1 MNQFGDLR
9 SLNLPQEEAVRQILS
24 SWEGRKLYGFNWDE
38 SKLLQELRA
47 NSHYSLVV
55 AGQLRV
61 LITYKEIFPEA
72 EINFVLKRYK
82 APSEEAQKALTHLI
96 DNRRQITKW
105 WLEVHEKNLAA
116 QKIYLKVG
124 FEQVSIRKNYYP
136 DGGSALIYCI
146 NRDKLFKS

>member
-1 MNQFGDLR
+1 MNQFGDLQ
-9 SLNLPQEEAVRQILS
+9 SLNFSPEQVVPQILT
-24 SWEGRKLYGFNWDE
+24 SWEGKKLYGFNWDE
-38 SKLLQELRA
+38 SKLLQELRSNA
-47 NSHYSLVV
+47 CYALVSE
-55 AGQLRV
+55 GQIKA

-82 APSEEAQKALTHLI
+82 EPSEVVLKALTHLLDSKRHI
-96 DNRRQITKW
+96 QRW

-124 FEQVSIRKNYYP
+124 FEQISLRKNYYP